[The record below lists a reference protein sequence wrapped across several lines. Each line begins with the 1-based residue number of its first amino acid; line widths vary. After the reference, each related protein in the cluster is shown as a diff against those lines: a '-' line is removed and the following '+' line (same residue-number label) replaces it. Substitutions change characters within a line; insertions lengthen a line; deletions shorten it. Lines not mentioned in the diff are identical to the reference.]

1 MNIDRAFIEWLVMTE
16 REFRMNQSIEDED
29 AARKK
34 SAAAF
39 KQAEI
44 ESEAA
49 LNAEIKI
56 AVAKIDKK
64 ESIYE

>member
-1 MNIDRAFIEWLVMTE
+1 MSE